1 MTTLLVRR
9 PCDGAVCHSG
19 VMASVVM
26 CTCGW
31 WKWLPLHSLATVHG
45 ALHLVDAHW
54 NNSTAMVNIMKSY
67 EHS

>member
-1 MTTLLVRR
+1 
-9 PCDGAVCHSG
+9 
-19 VMASVVM
+19 MASVVM

-54 NNSTAMVNIMKSY
+54 NDSTAMVNIMKSY